1 MRIAKLTVGTAYQVE
16 VAKSVYIVFDEF
28 ESTGDV
34 DIFFSNQGK
43 LSGAIYD
50 ADASKEFKKLWS
62 ELK

>member
-1 MRIAKLTVGTAYQVE
+1 MRIAKLKVSQAYQVE
-16 VAKSVYIVFDEF
+16 VAKSVYILFDEF

-50 ADASKEFKKLWS
+50 ASASKEFKKLWS

>member
-1 MRIAKLTVGTAYQVE
+1 MRIAKFKSSRACQVE
-16 VAKSVYIVFDEF
+16 VSKSVYIVFDEF